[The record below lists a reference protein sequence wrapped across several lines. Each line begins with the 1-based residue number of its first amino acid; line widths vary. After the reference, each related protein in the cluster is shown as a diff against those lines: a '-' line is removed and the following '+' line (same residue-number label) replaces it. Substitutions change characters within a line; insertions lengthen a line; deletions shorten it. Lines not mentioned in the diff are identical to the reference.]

1 VSASVRRIRASS
13 HKQQATSHKLQAL
26 KPQATS
32 FKPQATSVKLQAASD
47 KLPDSMS
54 FIKFQAA
61 SVMGLDYLLTLNSIV
76 KNVLFLLY
84 ANTSGVPKALVF
96 SILVYEIL
104 GVFFLKYW

>member
-1 VSASVRRIRASS
+1 VSVRLVRATS
-13 HKQQATSHKLQAL
+13 HKQQAPSRKLQAL
-26 KPQATS
+26 KLQATS
-32 FKPQATSVKLQAASD
+32 FKPQAASIKLQAASD

-61 SVMGLDYLLTLNSIV
+61 SVMGLRTFLLLLTLNSIV

-96 SILVYEIL
+96 SILV
-104 GVFFLKYW
+104 